1 MKLSKI
7 KNLIENSLKQLN
19 EQQSTQNM
27 QPGQQITITCP
38 GGFDTALTNAQG
50 GVTTPASSQMVGFMG
65 ATQVTLGCSGLNTNS
80 PGGPNF
86 IPKVPKRR

>member
-7 KNLIENSLKQLN
+7 KSLIENSIKEIKLKNQLN
-19 EQQSTQNM
+19 EQGGAM
-27 QPGQQITITCP
+27 QPGQQMTITCP
-38 GGFDTALTNAQG
+38 GGFSTGLGSG
-50 GVTTPASSQMVGFMG
+50 GQQVGNNILG
-65 ATQVTLGCSGLNTNS
+65 STQITLGCSELNPNS